1 MTVTV
6 QTTDMFI
13 TCLRT
18 NYRYVYDCHRTN
30 YRYVYYLSPYKL
42 QIFLWLSPYQLQICL
57 LPVSVPTTDMSMTCV
72 RTNYRCL
79 WLSPYQLQ
87 ICLWP
92 VSVPT
97 TDMSMSPYQLQICL
111 WPVSVTATD
120 MSLICPRTN
129 HYTPCSSGPLL
140 IAKPPKTIY
149 MYVRPILTASPQQLH
164 IVLNPIIT
172 DHLND
177 LKSDTPLAFAP
188 H

>member
-1 MTVTV
+1 MSMT
-6 QTTDMFI
+6 
-13 TCLRT
+13 
-18 NYRYVYDCHRTN
+18 
-30 YRYVYYLSPYKL
+30 
-42 QIFLWLSPYQLQICL
+42 
-57 LPVSVPTTDMSMTCV
+57 VSVPTTDMSMTCL
-72 RTNYRCL
+72 RTNYRYVYVSVPTTDMSMTCL
-79 WLSPYQLQ
+79 RNSYRYVYDLSPYQLQ
-87 ICLWP
+87 ICLWL
-92 VSVPT
+92 
-97 TDMSMSPYQLQICL
+97 SPYQLQICL